1 MTFSD
6 QKDLVG
12 VVALTTKVHVLNGI
26 RENLS
31 SKSFLRI
38 SFQLGNAKTFS
49 GISVFR
55 RLNAIKSLF
64 LAGYFV
70 ILLLFVYIARM

>member
-12 VVALTTKVHVLNGI
+12 VVALTTKVHVLNGK

-31 SKSFLRI
+31 SKSLSKDFV
-38 SFQLGNAKTFS
+38 
-49 GISVFR
+49 SVR
-55 RLNAIKSLF
+55 KC
-64 LAGYFV
+64 
-70 ILLLFVYIARM
+70 